1 MKMIKAKLKT
11 TKTPARVTATKAPAP
26 IRAPKRSTRTT
37 AVTAPAPKT
46 AAPRGEI
53 TSDLIAARAYIIW
66 EQQGRPP
73 GNDVANWLLAENQLK
88 REIQSFPA

>member
-1 MKMIKAKLKT
+1 MKTVKT
-11 TKTPARVTATKAPAP
+11 SKSRAAKTPARTAAVKAPATD
-26 IRAPKRSTRTT
+26 RLSTRS
-37 AVTAPAPKT
+37 VRPATDKPAAAA
-46 AAPRGEI
+46 AAPRREL

-88 REIQSFPA
+88 QEIQSFTA